1 MFMYDNIWCSCRH
14 AWQLGIRD
22 VDALLIRGVLDLAR
36 CLSLPS
42 DATTSSQQ
50 PSRRA
55 GPRAKLRFKQQR
67 EAAAKVDPAKFWPNL
82 NMACSFID
90 WA

>member
-1 MFMYDNIWCSCRH
+1 MCYMYRH

-42 DATTSSQQ
+42 DAGTSAQQ

-55 GPRAKLRFKQQR
+55 GPRAQLRFKQAR
-67 EAAAKVDPAKFWPNL
+67 EAAAKVDSAKFWPNL
-82 NMACSFID
+82 NTACFCIILP
-90 WA
+90 